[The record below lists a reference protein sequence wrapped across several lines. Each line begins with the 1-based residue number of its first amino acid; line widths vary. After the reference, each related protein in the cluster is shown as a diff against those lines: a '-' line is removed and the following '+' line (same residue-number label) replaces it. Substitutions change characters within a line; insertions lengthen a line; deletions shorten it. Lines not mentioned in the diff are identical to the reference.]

1 MLLAV
6 GCMAEKY
13 ADEMAESM
21 PELDALMGVGHYEDI
36 ADLIKKQLGIQSA
49 RMEIADNVYLER
61 DYSQLGATAYLKIAE
76 GCDNNC
82 SFCLIPQLRG
92 PYKSRPMEDIIEEMC
107 IRDSIHTPVGTIMVV
122 SDFKMDMSP
131 IDGEFMDFGRI
142 SAPVSYTHL
151 DVYKRQDLHL

>member
-1 MLLAV
+1 MISVYLRSLGCAKNQVDSELMCGVLKKEEFQIVDDPSQAEVIIVNTCGFIESAKAESIENILDLAQYKEQGKCRLLLAV

-61 DYSQLGATAYLKIAE
+61 DYSQLGRYRLFK
-76 GCDNNC
+76 N
-82 SFCLIPQLRG
+82 SRRLR
-92 PYKSRPMEDIIEEMC
+92 
-107 IRDSIHTPVGTIMVV
+107 
-122 SDFKMDMSP
+122 
-131 IDGEFMDFGRI
+131 
-142 SAPVSYTHL
+142 
-151 DVYKRQDLHL
+151 